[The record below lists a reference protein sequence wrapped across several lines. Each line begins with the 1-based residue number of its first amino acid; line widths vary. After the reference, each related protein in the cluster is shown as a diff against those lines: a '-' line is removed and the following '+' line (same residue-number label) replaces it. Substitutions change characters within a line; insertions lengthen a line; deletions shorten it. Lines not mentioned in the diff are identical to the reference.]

1 MATPTV
7 SASVAILY
15 QYLQEQYSHRGMSG
29 WMAVSLSIHS
39 LLFTPLLSFTT
50 INISVSC
57 FIESIDIRASLLKA
71 MIAHSAV
78 PTEGYCLKNGCT
90 RYRNSAEIPAY
101 EGWGRVQ
108 LDQVIKV
115 SESPFELFL
124 YYGQLNDKKEEVT
137 ITVPISI
144 SFY

>member
-1 MATPTV
+1 
-7 SASVAILY
+7 
-15 QYLQEQYSHRGMSG
+15 
-29 WMAVSLSIHS
+29 
-39 LLFTPLLSFTT
+39 
-50 INISVSC
+50 
-57 FIESIDIRASLLKA
+57 

-78 PTEGYCLKNGCT
+78 PTEGYCLKEGCT
-90 RYRNSAEIPAY
+90 RYKNSAEISAY

-115 SESPFELFL
+115 EESPFELFL

-137 ITVPISI
+137 ITVPITI